1 MSGVVWEPTGPRVVS
16 PFRIAS
22 GITGCRHAISRSA
35 TFSASIWSSG
45 RYLVPAW
52 SAA

>member
-1 MSGVVWEPTGPRVVS
+1 MSGVVCEATGPRAVS

-35 TFSASIWSSG
+35 TVSASIWSKG